1 MQYVNLGIAGVKVSP
16 IALGLGFRQQSSE
29 QEAQHVIEHA
39 IDLGVNFL
47 DCANMYSLTATRKSE
62 EVLGRV
68 LRTKRDDVVITS
80 KVNSPVGQGP
90 NDRGT
95 SRYHIMREVD
105 NSLRRLGTDHVDVYL
120 LHAFD
125 DETPLDETLR
135 AMDDLVTVGKV
146 RYVGCCNF
154 TAWQVCKA
162 LWTADRLN
170 TDPIICVQNPYNL
183 LNRALENE
191 MFGLLRDQG
200 LGAMAYSP
208 MAVGR
213 LTGGPG
219 GLDGSEPGDTL
230 DVVSVVREIAA
241 GRDKTMAQVALNWV
255 LSHQE
260 ITVAIAGCDTVEQ
273 VDENLGALG
282 WELDEPELARLNKA
296 SESLRWYPVT
306 G

>member
-1 MQYVNLGIAGVKVSP
+1 MSTIAM
-16 IALGLGFRQQSSE
+16 GLGFRQQSSE
-29 QEAQHVIEHA
+29 REAQHVIEHA
-39 IDLGVNFL
+39 IDSGVNFL
-47 DCANMYSLTATRKSE
+47 DCANNYSLTATRKSE

-68 LRTKRDDVVITS
+68 LETKRNDVVITS
-80 KVNSPVGQGP
+80 KVNTPTGQGP

-95 SRYHIMREVD
+95 SRYHVMREVD

-135 AMDDLVTVGKV
+135 AMDDIVTAGKA

-170 TDPIICVQNPYNL
+170 AAPIICVQNPYSL

-191 MFGLLRDQG
+191 LFGLLRDQG

-208 MAVGR
+208 MAVAR
-213 LTGGPG
+213 LTGARA
-219 GLDGSEPGDTL
+219 LDASEPAEANQ
-230 DVVSVVREIAA
+230 VVTAVREIAA
-241 GRDKTMAQVALNWV
+241 ERGKTMAQVALNWV
-255 LSHQE
+255 LSHDE

-273 VDENLGALG
+273 VDENVGALG

-296 SESLRWYPVT
+296 SESLRGSPVT

>member
-1 MQYVNLGIAGVKVSP
+1 
-16 IALGLGFRQQSSE
+16 
-29 QEAQHVIEHA
+29 
-39 IDLGVNFL
+39 
-47 DCANMYSLTATRKSE
+47 
-62 EVLGRV
+62 
-68 LRTKRDDVVITS
+68 
-80 KVNSPVGQGP
+80 
-90 NDRGT
+90 
-95 SRYHIMREVD
+95 
-105 NSLRRLGTDHVDVYL
+105 VDVYL

-170 TDPIICVQNPYNL
+170 TAPIICVQNPYNL

-213 LTGGPG
+213 LTGPG
-219 GLDGSEPGDTL
+219 GSDASEPGDAPA
-230 DVVSVVREIAA
+230 VVSVVRDVAA
-241 GRDKTMAQVALNWV
+241 ERGKTMAQVALNWV

>member
-1 MQYVNLGIAGVKVSP
+1 MQYVNLGSAGVKVST
-16 IALGLGFRQQSSE
+16 IAMGLGFRQQSSE
-29 QEAQHVIEHA
+29 REAQHVIEHA
-39 IDLGVNFL
+39 IDSGVNFL
-47 DCANMYSLTATRKSE
+47 DCANNYSLTATRKSE

-68 LRTKRDDVVITS
+68 LETKRNDVVITS
-80 KVNSPVGQGP
+80 KVNTPTGQGP

-95 SRYHIMREVD
+95 SRYHVMREVD

-135 AMDDLVTVGKV
+135 AMDDIVTAGKA

-170 TDPIICVQNPYNL
+170 AAPIICVQNPYSL

-191 MFGLLRDQG
+191 LFGLLRDQG

-208 MAVGR
+208 MAVAR
-213 LTGGPG
+213 LTGARA
-219 GLDGSEPGDTL
+219 LDASEPAEANQ
-230 DVVSVVREIAA
+230 VVTAVREIAA
-241 GRDKTMAQVALNWV
+241 ERGKTMAQVALNWV
-255 LSHQE
+255 LSHDE

-273 VDENLGALG
+273 VDENVGALG

-296 SESLRWYPVT
+296 SESLRGSPVT